1 MIKGYVDIAKKWAFV
16 FAYDIDEDDLSEI
29 AEWMDSLGASR
40 EQQKDATTTIMQG
53 NSAFTYSNTRKRMS
67 VVCIGW
73 ATTEEQWWDSVT
85 HELDHL
91 QNIIMR
97 YYDVECGSEEA
108 AYLQGYLMRGIIS
121 VIRKGES

>member
-1 MIKGYVDIAKKWAFV
+1 MH
-16 FAYDIDEDDLSEI
+16 
-29 AEWMDSLGASR
+29 
-40 EQQKDATTTIMQG
+40 G
-53 NSAFTYSNTRKRMS
+53 NSAFTYTNTRKRMS

-73 ATTEEQWWDSVT
+73 ATTEGQWWDSVT